1 MGKQLK
7 NYGRC
12 PFLTRDHALCI
23 TVPFPSRSCPL
34 GDFYHTGRPAKRPPD
49 VSYLY
54 IFSGPFSQLIKVLS
68 SQKKREN
75 LKILQ
80 KKTSGVCV
88 RALFVLKWT
97 PKVSNKNR

>member
-7 NYGRC
+7 NYNRC

-49 VSYLY
+49 LSYLY
-54 IFSGPFSQLIKVLS
+54 IFSGPFSQLITVLS

-80 KKTSGVCV
+80 KKTSGV
-88 RALFVLKWT
+88 T
-97 PKVSNKNR
+97 N